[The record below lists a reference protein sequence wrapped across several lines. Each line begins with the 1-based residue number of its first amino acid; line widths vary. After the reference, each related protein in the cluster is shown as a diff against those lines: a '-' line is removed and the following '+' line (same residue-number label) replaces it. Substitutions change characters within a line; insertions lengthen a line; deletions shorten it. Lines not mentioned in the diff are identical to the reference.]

1 MPRLSSRQQGIAAD
15 LLLRLRPNLCLWG
28 APPPYSGKG
37 RPKLHGDKFK
47 LSDSSTWSEPVAI
60 LEVEDQSWG
69 QVKIQQWLG
78 LHFRAAAAHQV
89 QLLRIVVSGKSG
101 SKRSPSPWLG
111 WLGGDMP
118 CLERH
123 GDTTRRFAVDH
134 WNRFAKQR
142 LHWTPP
148 SVQPNWPNVGVT

>member
-1 MPRLSSRQQGIAAD
+1 VNTPRLSSRQQGLLPTSIATTPEP
-15 LLLRLRPNLCLWG
+15 LLVG

-101 SKRSPSPWLG
+101 SKRSQAHG
-111 WLGGDMP
+111 W
-118 CLERH
+118 
-123 GDTTRRFAVDH
+123 
-134 WNRFAKQR
+134 
-142 LHWTPP
+142 
-148 SVQPNWPNVGVT
+148 VG